1 MQPSRNFDDLKFS
14 SIHRRILLWGSGG
27 PFLDGYVLVMIGVAL
42 EQLTPALKLD
52 ADWIGLLGAGTLAG
66 LFVGTSLFGY
76 ISDKVGRRKMFL
88 IDIIAIGV
96 ISVATMFVS
105 SPVEL
110 LVMRVLIGIVI
121 GADYPIAT
129 SMITEFSSTRQ
140 RAFSISFIA
149 AMWYVG
155 ATCAD
160 LVGYWLYD
168 VEGGWRWMLGSA
180 AIPCLLILIGRF
192 ELPESPRWLLR
203 KGRVKECEEMM
214 IKLFGEPVAF
224 DEEQPQQTRF
234 RDLFNRRH
242 FPFCSVCCR
251 HLDLPGDPNV
261 RHLHLWSANRWFVG
275 IGVGKN
281 AALGNVVISL
291 FFMLGCIPPMLW
303 LNTAGRRPLLIG
315 SFAMMTLALAVLGLI
330 PDMGIWLVV
339 MAFAVYAF
347 FSGGPG
353 NLQWLYPNE
362 LFPTDIRASAVG
374 VIMSLS
380 RIGTIV
386 STQALPIF
394 INNYGISNTMLMGAG
409 ISLFGLLISVAFAP
423 ETRGMSLAQTS
434 NMTIRGQR
442 MG

>member
-242 FPFCSVCCR
+242 FPFV
-251 HLDLPGDPNV
+251 L
-261 RHLHLWSANRWFVG
+261 FVAAIWTCQVIPMFAIYTFG
-275 IGVGKN
+275 PQIVGLLGLGVGKN

-315 SFAMMTLALAVLGLI
+315 SFAMMTLALA
-330 PDMGIWLVV
+330 
-339 MAFAVYAF
+339 
-347 FSGGPG
+347 GPG
-353 NLQWLYPNE
+353 VDVPEVAEQVEIQLKYQGYIERQQNE
-362 LFPTDIRASAVG
+362 VSRRDTIETVPLPADFDYSQVSGLSKEIQQKLGKQRPETLGQA
-374 VIMSLS
+374 S
-380 RIGTIV
+380 RISGVTPAAI
-386 STQALPIF
+386 AL
-394 INNYGISNTMLMGAG
+394 
-409 ISLFGLLISVAFAP
+409 LLVYLKKHATPKEA
-423 ETRGMSLAQTS
+423 R
-434 NMTIRGQR
+434 
-442 MG
+442 

>member
-224 DEEQPQQTRF
+224 EEEQPQQTRF

-242 FPFCSVCCR
+242 FPFV
-251 HLDLPGDPNV
+251 L
-261 RHLHLWSANRWFVG
+261 FVAAIWTCQVIPMFAIYTFG
-275 IGVGKN
+275 PQIVGLLGLGVGKN

-291 FFMLGCIPPMLW
+291 FFMLGCILDW
-303 LNTAGRRPLLIG
+303 QLCHDDA
-315 SFAMMTLALAVLGLI
+315 
-330 PDMGIWLVV
+330 
-339 MAFAVYAF
+339 
-347 FSGGPG
+347 
-353 NLQWLYPNE
+353 
-362 LFPTDIRASAVG
+362 
-374 VIMSLS
+374 
-380 RIGTIV
+380 
-386 STQALPIF
+386 
-394 INNYGISNTMLMGAG
+394 GAG
-409 ISLFGLLISVAFAP
+409 GFGADPGYGDLAGSDGLCGICLFLWRAG
-423 ETRGMSLAQTS
+423 
-434 NMTIRGQR
+434 
-442 MG
+442 

>member
-242 FPFCSVCCR
+242 FPFVLFVAAIWTCQ
-251 HLDLPGDPNV
+251 GDPNV
-261 RHLHLWSANRWFVG
+261 RHLHLWPANRWFVG
-275 IGVGKN
+275 IGGWQK
-281 AALGNVVISL
+281 
-291 FFMLGCIPPMLW
+291 
-303 LNTAGRRPLLIG
+303 R
-315 SFAMMTLALAVLGLI
+315 
-330 PDMGIWLVV
+330 
-339 MAFAVYAF
+339 
-347 FSGGPG
+347 
-353 NLQWLYPNE
+353 
-362 LFPTDIRASAVG
+362 
-374 VIMSLS
+374 
-380 RIGTIV
+380 GTREC
-386 STQALPIF
+386 
-394 INNYGISNTMLMGAG
+394 GD
-409 ISLFGLLISVAFAP
+409 
-423 ETRGMSLAQTS
+423 
-434 NMTIRGQR
+434 
-442 MG
+442 

>member
-1 MQPSRNFDDLKFS
+1 
-14 SIHRRILLWGSGG
+14 
-27 PFLDGYVLVMIGVAL
+27 YVLVMIGVAL

-224 DEEQPQQTRF
+224 DEEQPQQT
-234 RDLFNRRH
+234 
-242 FPFCSVCCR
+242 
-251 HLDLPGDPNV
+251 
-261 RHLHLWSANRWFVG
+261 
-275 IGVGKN
+275 
-281 AALGNVVISL
+281 
-291 FFMLGCIPPMLW
+291 
-303 LNTAGRRPLLIG
+303 
-315 SFAMMTLALAVLGLI
+315 
-330 PDMGIWLVV
+330 
-339 MAFAVYAF
+339 
-347 FSGGPG
+347 
-353 NLQWLYPNE
+353 
-362 LFPTDIRASAVG
+362 
-374 VIMSLS
+374 
-380 RIGTIV
+380 
-386 STQALPIF
+386 
-394 INNYGISNTMLMGAG
+394 
-409 ISLFGLLISVAFAP
+409 
-423 ETRGMSLAQTS
+423 
-434 NMTIRGQR
+434 
-442 MG
+442 